1 MRKLLKHSGLI
12 MVVQMNK
19 VKSYHEMMQFSSLHE
34 RFNYLRLFSHVGDD
48 TFGFNRYLNQA
59 FYTSRQWRSVRSQ
72 VIIRDGAC
80 NLAHPDYPLFGR
92 VHIHHINPISL
103 EMFENEDPLLYDLDN
118 LVCTDEQTHRAIH
131 YGDES
136 LLPQDYKPRTPGDTK
151 LW

>member
-1 MRKLLKHSGLI
+1 MLKHLLHLDHI

-19 VKSYHEMMQFSSLHE
+19 IKSYHEMITFQTLNE
-34 RFNYLRLFSHVGDD
+34 RFEYLRLYGNVGED
-48 TFGFNRYLNQA
+48 TFGFSRYLNQV
-59 FYTSRQWRSVRSQ
+59 FYTSKKWRSIRSE

-92 VHIHHINPISL
+92 VHIHHINPVSI
-103 EMFENEDPLLYDLDN
+103 EMLENEDPLLFDLDN

-131 YGDES
+131 YGDAS
-136 LLPQDYKPRTPGDTK
+136 LLPQDYKPRSPGDTK